1 MVFNWRHFQIGLL
14 GNPFIGWAYSKN
26 SKARSIASELSCI
39 CLGLEFIL
47 GGNNCIR
54 KLQKKN

>member
-47 GGNNCIR
+47 RGNNCI
-54 KLQKKN
+54 